1 MAPSVLDG
9 TFLSLAH
16 PVFDLGEGLLDRIEV
31 WRVGRQIPEPGAG
44 SFDHL
49 PDGRRLM
56 TSEVIHDDDIAGLQH
71 PDELLLDIGS
81 EALAVDR
88 AVEDARRCEPIPA

>member
-1 MAPSVLDG
+1 
-9 TFLSLAH
+9 
-16 PVFDLGEGLLDRIEV
+16 
-31 WRVGRQIPEPGAG
+31 
-44 SFDHL
+44 
-49 PDGRRLM
+49 M